1 MNKWLDFLKNNDF
14 IGVKKH
20 INNNANINDANDS
33 EESVLALA
41 MRYRCDFDLVMLLV
55 DANADIYDFDEEGVS
70 IFEMAITYDNLDMVK
85 YIIEKGIDVNK
96 TNRKSRFTP
105 LMTAVCYGRIKIA
118 KLLIEQGA
126 DKEAIDSKGI
136 SVTDFARKMNKKSML
151 ILLDYD
157 ENTPKNTAY
166 AR

>member
-1 MNKWLDFLKNNDF
+1 
-14 IGVKKH
+14 
-20 INNNANINDANDS
+20 
-33 EESVLALA
+33 
-41 MRYRCDFDLVMLLV
+41 
-55 DANADIYDFDEEGVS
+55 
-70 IFEMAITYDNLDMVK
+70 
-85 YIIEKGIDVNK
+85 
-96 TNRKSRFTP
+96 
-105 LMTAVCYGRIKIA
+105 MTAVCYGRIKIA